1 MRGIAFWIKIS
12 LKMSHFSFFKRLKSE
27 AEAKFLQ
34 IAAKADEEMSLNKT
48 LVEENTSLKR

>member
-1 MRGIAFWIKIS
+1 MALSIKMTFKI
-12 LKMSHFSFFKRLKSE
+12 SHFSFFKRLKSE

>member
-1 MRGIAFWIKIS
+1 MRGMALSIKMS
-12 LKMSHFSFFKRLKSE
+12 FKMSHFSFFKRLKSE

-34 IAAKADEEMSLNKT
+34 IAAKADEEMSRNKT